1 MLPTGPSPLL
11 LNKGRPSSPCYCH
24 AVCDLQGSQIGTS
37 LCPSTTH
44 PSSAG
49 RQGGN
54 AGADWVRSDASMVLP
69 SRTASV
75 PVHTRVVWGCGKQ
88 PEPEPLFVPGRN
100 GGKGKGL
107 LCTKAR
113 AAATQVQLPAGDT
126 LGDSGEFIAAGLHF
140 RRVK

>member
-1 MLPTGPSPLL
+1 
-11 LNKGRPSSPCYCH
+11 
-24 AVCDLQGSQIGTS
+24 
-37 LCPSTTH
+37 
-44 PSSAG
+44 
-49 RQGGN
+49 
-54 AGADWVRSDASMVLP
+54 MVLP

-88 PEPEPLFVPGRN
+88 LEPEPLFVLGRN